1 MGQLKEM
8 KMKKINVICFLIAV
22 SMFWGGTARA
32 DDNDS
37 ALESYNRTMYDINTT
52 LDDYIM
58 KPLAK
63 GYRAITT
70 PFIRE
75 RVRNFF
81 SNLREPA
88 SAINHTLQGNLA
100 ESGNSVGRFAVN
112 STLGLLGAFDV
123 ANGWGLK
130 KNRTGLDETL
140 AKLCVPDGPFIVL
153 PFFGPST
160 PRNTVGMVGD
170 ALADPI
176 YWGKYYAT
184 FSEDWERYSF
194 YYGLTALGFVSLRE
208 ENLEFLDDLTSS
220 SVDVYG
226 TIKSAFIQNRLKLN
240 VCADKDAADAPA
252 SYDFDFDDDE
262 DY

>member
-1 MGQLKEM
+1 M
-8 KMKKINVICFLIAV
+8 MKKIKITSLVAV
-22 SMFWGGTARA
+22 GCVLLNSAVLA
-32 DDNDS
+32 DESDNDS
-37 ALESYNRTMYDINTT
+37 ALESYNRTMYNINTT

-88 SAINHTLQGNLA
+88 SAINHTLQGNLTD
-100 ESGNSVGRFAVN
+100 SGNSVGRFAVN
-112 STLGLLGAFDV
+112 STLGLLGMFDV

-130 KNRTGLDETL
+130 KNKTGFDQTL
-140 AKLCVPDGPFIVL
+140 AKWCVPDGPFIVL
-153 PFFGPST
+153 PFFGPAT
-160 PRNTVGMVGD
+160 PRSTVGMAGD
-170 ALADPI
+170 VAADPLT
-176 YWGKYYAT
+176 WGHYYAA

-208 ENLEFLDDLTSS
+208 ENLELLDDLTSS

-252 SYDFDFDDDE
+252 SYDFDFDDEE